1 MKRKLTVGIALDSG
15 GAMGGAHIGVLE
27 VLQEHGIP
35 IDIIVGSSAG
45 AAVGA
50 MYACGAMDAFKE
62 LISGLSFM
70 DALSFY
76 ADPVFPVSGLFAG
89 KKARKFLHSLLGD
102 IRIEDLPITFAAV
115 ATDLLTGET
124 VPLSRGP
131 LVDAVMASISM
142 PGVFKPVVAGGRLLT
157 DGGVSDPLPLDIL
170 ADLSP
175 DVTIACNLHSKL
187 PDKIPA
193 TQKRAILSAQKES
206 SHDDEDLPSWFID
219 RALRALRTER
229 LSARVKSIR
238 ESLMSTGRH
247 QAGTSRDRELFIALQ
262 EQLVQSRDRIASLIG
277 RSFSEKD
284 RTGMLNI
291 FEVMLS
297 ATNIQQYQKNRLM
310 LMHLKPDILIE
321 PVVDGVR
328 ALEFNKGELT
338 IEQGRNTALQAIP
351 AIRALM
357 ERTSCGPGHGYG
369 DAGTIPSGA
378 RGSGDDIP

>member
-1 MKRKLTVGIALDSG
+1 MKRKVTVGIALDSG

-27 VLQEHGIP
+27 VLQEHGVP

-50 MYACGAMDAFKE
+50 MYACGAIDAFKE

-102 IRIEDLPITFAAV
+102 TRIEDLPISFVAV

-124 VPLSRGP
+124 VPLSRGS

-142 PGVFKPVVAGGRLLT
+142 PGIFKPVVLDGRLLT

-170 ADLSP
+170 AGLKP
-175 DVTIACNLHSKL
+175 DVAIACNLHSKL

-193 TQKRAILSAQKES
+193 TQKRAIVSAQKES
-206 SHDDEDLPSWFID
+206 SRDDEDLSSWFID
-219 RALRALRTER
+219 RAIRALRTER

-238 ESLMSTGRH
+238 EVLLSAGRS
-247 QAGTSRDRELFIALQ
+247 QAGTARDRELFMALQ
-262 EQLVQSRDRIASLIG
+262 EQLVQSRDRVASLIG
-277 RSFSEKD
+277 RSFAEKD
-284 RTGMLNI
+284 QSGMLNI

-297 ATNIQQYQKNRLM
+297 ATNIQQYQKNRMM
-310 LMHLKPDILIE
+310 LMHLRPDILIE

-328 ALEFNKGELT
+328 ALEFNKGERT
-338 IEQGRNTALQAIP
+338 IEQGRRTALRAVP
-351 AIRALM
+351 AIRALL
-357 ERTSCGPGHGYG
+357 EEKSHGPGHGYA
-369 DAGTIPSGA
+369 DAGPAPSVG
-378 RGSGDDIP
+378 RNSGDDTL